1 VKSRLTKGFRK
12 RFDRLPADIQNQAN
26 AAYRLWKVDPY
37 YPSLHFKRIDPEEP
51 IYSVRIGLHYRAVG
65 TWVGDTIIWD
75 FIGTHEEYNHLL

>member
-1 VKSRLTKGFRK
+1 MKSKLMKGFRK
-12 RFDRLPADIQNQAN
+12 RFDRLPADIQDQAK

-51 IYSVRIGLHYRAVG
+51 IYSVRIGQHYRAVG
-65 TWVGDTIIWD
+65 TKIGDTIIWD

>member
-1 VKSRLTKGFRK
+1 MKSRLTKGFRK